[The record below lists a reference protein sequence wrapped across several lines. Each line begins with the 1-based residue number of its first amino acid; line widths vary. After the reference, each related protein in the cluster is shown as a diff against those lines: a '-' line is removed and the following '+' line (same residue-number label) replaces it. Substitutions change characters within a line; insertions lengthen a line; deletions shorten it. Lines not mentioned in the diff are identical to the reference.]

1 MHEKH
6 GEVCA
11 ARRRAAHTSRVL
23 GLHLVS
29 GLKALSTRVKEV
41 AGQEEPVSHDSVR
54 TWIITLYRS
63 MNECTASD
71 QCTCEQ
77 TSSRCAN
84 VLCSKNRARPTREAS
99 LRAARRTR
107 RARGACTSMRSICWV
122 PQAMTKSSPSHSGQ
136 PRRLRYCAQRGK
148 ARRS

>member
-11 ARRRAAHTSRVL
+11 ARRRAAHTSRARFAPRV
-23 GLHLVS
+23 GPE
-29 GLKALSTRVKEV
+29 STVDTCKGGI